1 MGWQT
6 GGQAITPAQ
15 SLSMI
20 TCNPPKCSS
29 ALSTGIIIRTPLFA
43 DFSIN
48 KNCDGGTYQTVVY
61 TSTSTGVQPNTNYSW
76 SFPGAATISP
86 VSLTTVGPYTVT
98 YSSAGPYIAS
108 LTISDPANL
117 VIPNTKTV
125 NNITLVACCTAP
137 VITAITTPICSGGT
151 FTVTPA
157 DGTNGTVPAGTTYS
171 WAAPN
176 VIGISGTAAGS
187 NASNISGT
195 LTNTT
200 NAPIDVV
207 YTVTPTSGIC
217 TGSTF
222 TVTVTVNPKPA
233 LTNITAPSIC
243 SGGTFTVTPVN
254 GTNGTIPAGTTY
266 SWAAPNVIGI
276 SGTTA
281 GSNATNISGTLTNT
295 TNAPIN
301 VVYTVTPTSGTC
313 TGSTFTV
320 TVTVNPLPTATITGT
335 ISVCKNATAPNIT
348 FTGAAGTAPYTFT
361 YNINGGGN
369 LTVTT
374 TIGNSVT
381 VPVPTA
387 ASGTFAYNLVSVQ
400 DSSST
405 TCSQAQTGT
414 ATITVNPLPICSIT
428 GSNGPLCPS
437 STGNSYSAP
446 AGMSNY
452 SWSISGNATI
462 PGNASSQTV
471 LVTSGVG
478 CGVSFT
484 LNLTITDNNGCQ
496 STCSETINVQDTT
509 KPTWTTLVGAL
520 DATVQCSDTQALASA
535 QAIFPIATDNCDS
548 DVSNIV
554 KISGQ
559 FVASQ
564 SCPNAGTYTNTWTVK
579 DDCGNTSDTFTQVIT
594 IEDTTKPTWTTLAG
608 ALDVTVQC
616 SNTQAL
622 ASAQATFPIAT
633 DNCDSDVSNIVKI
646 SGQFVASQSCP
657 NAGTY
662 TNTWTVKDNCGNTSD
677 TFTQVIT
684 IEDTTK
690 PTWTTLAGALDVT
703 VQCSNTQALAS
714 AQASFPV
721 ATDNCDS
728 DVSNIVKIS
737 GQFVASQSCPNAG
750 TYTNTWTVKD
760 NCGNTSDTFTQVI
773 TIEDTTKPTWTTLA
787 GALDVTVQCSNTQ
800 ALASAQATFPI
811 ATDNCDSDVSNI
823 VKISGQFVASQSCP
837 NAGTYTN
844 TWTVKDDCGNTSDT
858 FTQVITIEDTTKP
871 TWTTL
876 AGALDVTV
884 QCSDTGALASAQAS
898 FPVAT
903 DNCDS
908 DVSNIVKISGQF
920 VASQSCPN
928 AGTYT
933 NTWTVKDN
941 CGNTSDTFT
950 QVITI
955 EDTTKPTWTT
965 LAGALDVTVQCSNTQ
980 ALASAQATFPI
991 ATDNCDSDVSNI
1003 VKISGQF
1010 VASQSCPNAGTY
1022 TNTWTVKDNCGNTSD
1037 TFTQIITIEDTTK
1050 PTWTTLAG
1058 ALDVTVQCSDTGA
1071 LASAQ
1076 ATFPIATDN
1085 CDSDVSNIVKISGQF
1100 VASQSCPNAGTYTN
1114 TWTVKDNCGNTS
1126 DTFTQ
1131 IITIEDTTKPTWT
1144 TLAGALDVTVQC
1156 SDTGAL
1162 ASAQASF
1169 PIATDNCDSDVSNI
1183 VKISGQFVASESCPN
1198 AGTYTNT
1205 WTVKDNCGNTS
1216 DTFTQVITIEDTT
1229 APIWT
1234 TAPTDLNATLECSDT
1249 AGLATVQSQT
1259 PVATDNCNGT
1269 VTYTKTSGDFVAGN
1283 CANSGTYTNTW
1294 IAKDVCLNTSTT
1306 FTQVITIKDTTA
1318 PTWTTEATA
1327 LNVTLQCSDTEG
1339 LNNAQDQA
1347 PIATDNCST
1356 VTYTK
1361 VSGQF
1366 QRGSCGSTGT
1376 YTNTWTAK
1384 DVCNNIS
1391 TVFTQVIT
1399 VQDTAIPNWITQA
1412 GSLDITLQCSDV
1424 NGLADAQNQAPSAT
1438 ANCSIVTY
1446 IKTSGQFVANESCSN
1461 SGTYTNSWIAK
1472 DDCGNI
1478 TSAFTQVI
1486 TIEDTTKPTWTTQA
1500 GALDVTVQ
1508 CSDTEALASAQ
1519 ATFPVATDNCDSD
1532 VSNIVKTSGQFVA
1545 SESCSNSGT
1554 YTNTWTVKDD
1564 CGNTSD
1570 TFTQVITIEDTTKP
1584 TWTTVAGTLDVTIQ
1598 CSDTEALASAQATF
1612 PVATDNCDSDVS
1624 NIVKTSGQFVASESC
1639 SNSGTYTNTWTVKD
1653 DCGNTSD
1660 TFTQVITIE
1669 DTTKPTWTT
1678 QAGTLDVTIQCS
1690 DREGLATAQNQF
1702 PVATDNCDSDV
1713 SNIVKISGQFV
1724 ASESCSN
1731 SGTYTNTWTVKDECG
1746 NTSDTFTQVI
1756 TLEDT
1761 TAPTWTTVAGT
1772 LDATVQCSDTEG
1784 LNNAQGQAPV
1794 ATDNCSTVTYT
1805 KVSGQFQRGSCG
1817 STGTYTN
1824 TWTAKDVCNN
1834 TSTVFTQVITVH
1846 DTAIPVWITQA
1857 GSLDITLQCSDVNG
1871 LTEAQ
1876 NQAPSATANCSIVT
1890 YIKTSG
1896 QFMASE
1902 SCSNSGTY
1910 TNSWIAKDDCGNIT
1924 SAFTQV
1930 ITIEDTTKPTW
1941 TTQAGTLDVT
1951 VQCSD
1956 TEGLASAQA
1965 TFPIATDN
1973 CDSDVS
1979 NIVKTSGQFI
1989 ASESCSNSGTYTN
2002 TWTVKDDCGNT
2013 SDTFTQVITIQDTT
2027 KPTWTTVAG
2036 TLDVTIQC
2044 SDTEALASA
2053 QATFPIATDNCDSDV
2068 SNIVKTSGQF
2078 MASESCRNSGTYT
2091 NTWTVKDEC
2100 GNTSDTFTQV
2110 ITIEDTTKPTWT
2122 TVAGTLDVTIQCS
2135 DTEALASAQA
2145 TFPVATDNCDG
2156 DVSNIVK
2163 ISGQF
2168 VASESC
2174 RNSGTYTNTWT
2185 VKDECGNTSDTFT
2198 QVITIEDTTK
2208 PTWTTQAGT
2217 LNVTVQCSDTEALA
2231 SAQATF
2237 PVATDNCDSDV
2248 SNIVKIS
2255 GLFVASESC
2264 SNAGTYTNTWTVKDK
2279 CGNTSD
2285 TFTQV
2290 ITLEDTTKPTFVGN
2304 LPADITVSCDA
2315 VPAPATI
2322 TASDNCNADNVSIAY
2337 LETKSSI
2344 ENECSTNYIL
2354 TRKWTASDCSGN
2366 TATYT
2371 QVITVKDT
2379 TAPTG
2384 TAPADITGL
2393 QNISDVPVASTGAI
2407 TNAADNCSQTVN
2419 ITVSDSNNGGT
2430 GCQGSPYIVTRT
2442 YTLSDCAGNTTTLVQ
2457 TITVLRDNQTPVT
2470 YNAEACNADTS
2481 PVNLFDFLPKNTP
2494 PDGTWV
2500 NTKDNSTLQGNILNA
2515 FGLPLGDYVFEY
2527 KILNEACPRSI
2538 LLNLSVNDKCKVLPC
2553 ETILV
2558 HNAFS
2563 PNGDNINDRFVID
2576 GIDDTVCYPS
2586 NDIEIYNRWGIL
2598 VFETKNYNNTTNAFD
2613 GISRGRTTISQS
2625 DGLPSGTYFYI
2636 LNYTSVDGNGAI
2648 QTNKKDGYLYLSR

>member
-1 MGWQT
+1 MEKLLLSFSNYLRDIKKIYFVILFLLSSLVGLAQTITTNKTVTANATNCGVINVKLDITGANPPSRESDVILVIDVSGSMGFPIAGDTKTSMDYAKLAAKSFVSQASANTNNRISVVSYTTTAKLEIGLTYLTVAGVNAINAKIDALTATSATNIQDGLVKAETELETNGRFNCETARSIILLTDGVTNRT
-6 GGQAITPAQ
+6 GPTGSTTCSTSTSSACVTSAITAATNAKTTVKSAITYNNQIFSVGLFGGISGDINTPGTDRYVAKYTLDNIQGSAAYITYNAADLTAIYNQIATQISWVAQ
-15 SLSMI
+15 SLIEKETIIPGFTIGSI
-20 TCNPPKCSS
+20 TVSKGTTSTAGQVITWNTDFLNSETITLNYQLTPTGS
-29 ALSTGIIIRTPLFA
+29 ACG
-43 DFSIN
+43 N
-48 KNCDGGTYQTVVY
+48 QTV
-61 TSTSTGVQPNTNYSW
+61 STSTLTFQNSTCTNDS
-76 SFPGAATISP
+76 STITSP
-86 VSLTTVGPYTVT
+86 SYFVP
-98 YSSAGPYIAS
+98 
-108 LTISDPANL
+108 
-117 VIPNTKTV
+117 
-125 NNITLVACCTAP
+125 CAP
-137 VITAITTPICSGGT
+137 VITGNLNACGSTIL
-151 FTVTPA
+151 
-157 DGTNGTVPAGTTYS
+157 
-171 WAAPN
+171 
-176 VIGISGTAAGS
+176 TA
-187 NASNISGT
+187 
-195 LTNTT
+195 TT
-200 NAPIDVV
+200 NAASPTYIWLKDNVVIAGQTASTLTVTASGV
-207 YTVTPTSGIC
+207 YTVKVKN
-217 TGSTF
+217 GSTNCEL
-222 TVTVTVNPKPA
+222 TSAGVTVVISPAAA
-233 LTNITAPSIC
+233 LT
-243 SGGTFTVTPVN
+243 
-254 GTNGTIPAGTTY
+254 
-266 SWAAPNVIGI
+266 
-276 SGTTA
+276 
-281 GSNATNISGTLTNT
+281 
-295 TNAPIN
+295 
-301 VVYTVTPTSGTC
+301 
-313 TGSTFTV
+313 
-320 TVTVNPLPTATITGT
+320 
-335 ISVCKNATAPNIT
+335 
-348 FTGAAGTAPYTFT
+348 
-361 YNINGGGN
+361 
-369 LTVTT
+369 
-374 TIGNSVT
+374 
-381 VPVPTA
+381 
-387 ASGTFAYNLVSVQ
+387 
-400 DSSST
+400 
-405 TCSQAQTGT
+405 
-414 ATITVNPLPICSIT
+414 
-428 GSNGPLCPS
+428 
-437 STGNSYSAP
+437 AP
-446 AGMSNY
+446 A
-452 SWSISGNATI
+452 NATI
-462 PGNASSQTV
+462 S
-471 LVTSGVG
+471 G
-478 CGVSFT
+478 CGTNAITGLLYSPT
-484 LNLTITDNNGCQ
+484 STTITLAQLNSAGGSLSNSGSIGTYTISYSDTSTGTCPIVVTRTFKVTTGCGNVTANQ
-496 STCSETINVQDTT
+496 TITIQDTT
-509 KPTWTTLVGAL
+509 APIWSTAPTALNVTL
-520 DATVQCSDTQALASA
+520 QCSDTNGLTTAQNQA
-535 QAIFPIATDNCDS
+535 PVATDNCNGT
-548 DVSNIV
+548 VTYT
-554 KISGQ
+554 KTSGS
-559 FVASQ
+559 FVAGNCANS
-564 SCPNAGTYTNTWTVK
+564 GTYTNTWVAK
-579 DDCGNTSDTFTQVIT
+579 DVCLNTSTTFTQVITIQDTTAPIWTTAPTALNATLQCSDTNGLTTAQSQAPVATDNCNGTVTYIKTSGSFVTGNCANSGTYTNTWIAKDVCLNTSTTFTQVIT
-594 IEDTTKPTWTTLAG
+594 IEDTTAPTWTTAPT
-608 ALDVTVQC
+608 ALNVTLQC
-616 SNTQAL
+616 SNTAGLATAQSQA
-622 ASAQATFPIAT
+622 PVAT
-633 DNCDSDVSNIVKI
+633 DNCNGTVTYTKT
-646 SGQFVASQSCP
+646 SGSFVAGNCANS
-657 NAGTY
+657 GTY
-662 TNTWTVKDNCGNTSD
+662 TNTWVAKDVCLNTST

-684 IEDTTK
+684 IEDTTA
-690 PTWTTLAGALDVT
+690 PTWTTAPTALNIT
-703 VQCSNTQALAS
+703 LQCSNTAGLATAQSQA
-714 AQASFPV
+714 PV
-721 ATDNCDS
+721 ATDNCNGT
-728 DVSNIVKIS
+728 VTYTKTS
-737 GQFVASQSCPNAG
+737 GSFVAGNCVNSG
-750 TYTNTWTVKD
+750 TYTNTWVAKD
-760 NCGNTSDTFTQVI
+760 VCLNTSTTFTQVI
-773 TIEDTTKPTWTTLA
+773 TIEDTTAPIWTTA
-787 GALDVTVQCSNTQ
+787 PTALNVTLQCSDVNGLTTAQNQ
-800 ALASAQATFPI
+800 APV
-811 ATDNCDSDVSNI
+811 ATDNCNGTVTYTKTN
-823 VKISGQFVASQSCP
+823 GNFVAGNCANS
-837 NAGTYTN
+837 GTYTN
-844 TWTVKDDCGNTSDT
+844 TWVAKDVCLNTSTT
-858 FTQVITIEDTTKP
+858 FTQVITIEDTTAP
-871 TWTTL
+871 TWTT
-876 AGALDVTV
+876 APTALNVTL
-884 QCSDTGALASAQAS
+884 QCSDANSLTTAQNQA
-898 FPVAT
+898 PVAT
-903 DNCDS
+903 DNCNGT
-908 DVSNIVKISGQF
+908 VTYTKTSGVF
-920 VASQSCPN
+920 VVGNCANS
-928 AGTYT
+928 GTYT
-933 NTWTVKDN
+933 NTWVAKDV
-941 CGNTSDTFT
+941 CLNTSTTFT

-955 EDTTKPTWTT
+955 EDTTAPTWTT
-965 LAGALDVTVQCSNTQ
+965 APTALNVTLQCSDANGLTT
-980 ALASAQATFPI
+980 AQNQTPV
-991 ATDNCDSDVSNI
+991 ATDNCNGTVTYT
-1003 VKISGQF
+1003 KTSGNF
-1010 VASQSCPNAGTY
+1010 VAGNCVNSGTY
-1022 TNTWTVKDNCGNTSD
+1022 TNTWVAKDVCLNTSA
-1037 TFTQIITIEDTTK
+1037 TFTQI
-1050 PTWTTLAG
+1050 
-1058 ALDVTVQCSDTGA
+1058 
-1071 LASAQ
+1071 
-1076 ATFPIATDN
+1076 
-1085 CDSDVSNIVKISGQF
+1085 
-1100 VASQSCPNAGTYTN
+1100 
-1114 TWTVKDNCGNTS
+1114 
-1126 DTFTQ
+1126 
-1131 IITIEDTTKPTWT
+1131 
-1144 TLAGALDVTVQC
+1144 
-1156 SDTGAL
+1156 
-1162 ASAQASF
+1162 
-1169 PIATDNCDSDVSNI
+1169 
-1183 VKISGQFVASESCPN
+1183 
-1198 AGTYTNT
+1198 
-1205 WTVKDNCGNTS
+1205 
-1216 DTFTQVITIEDTT
+1216 ITIEDTT

-1249 AGLATVQSQT
+1249 AGLATVQSEA
-1259 PVATDNCNGT
+1259 PIATDNCNGT
-1269 VTYTKTSGDFVAGN
+1269 VTYTKTSGSFVAGN

-1294 IAKDVCLNTSTT
+1294 VAKDVCLNTSTT

-1318 PTWTTEATA
+1318 PTWTTAATA

-1339 LNNAQDQA
+1339 LNNAQSQA

-1356 VTYTK
+1356 VTYSK

-1384 DVCNNIS
+1384 DVCNNTS

-1399 VQDTAIPNWITQA
+1399 VQDTAIPIWITQA
-1412 GSLDITLQCSDV
+1412 GSLDVTLQCSDV
-1424 NGLADAQNQAPSAT
+1424 NGLAEAQNQAPSAT

-1545 SESCSNSGT
+1545 NESCRNSGT

-1584 TWTTVAGTLDVTIQ
+1584 TWTTQAGTLDVTVQ
-1598 CSDTEALASAQATF
+1598 CSDREGLATAQNQF
-1612 PVATDNCDSDVS
+1612 PVATDNCDGDVS
-1624 NIVKTSGQFVASESC
+1624 NIVKTSGQFVANESC

-1713 SNIVKISGQFV
+1713 SNIVKTSGQFV

-1731 SGTYTNTWTVKDECG
+1731 SGTYTNIWTVKDECG

-1846 DTAIPVWITQA
+1846 DTAIPIWITQA

-1956 TEGLASAQA
+1956 TEALASAQA
-1965 TFPIATDN
+1965 TFPVATDN

-1979 NIVKTSGQFI
+1979 NIVKISGQFV
-1989 ASESCSNSGTYTN
+1989 ANESCRNSGTYTN

-2013 SDTFTQVITIQDTT
+2013 SDTFTQVITIEDTT

-2053 QATFPIATDNCDSDV
+2053 QATFPVATDNCDSDV

-2163 ISGQF
+2163 TSGQF
-2168 VASESC
+2168 MASESC
-2174 RNSGTYTNTWT
+2174 SNSGTYTNTWT

-2208 PTWTTQAGT
+2208 PTWTTQAET
-2217 LNVTVQCSDTEALA
+2217 LDVTIQCSDTEALA

-2237 PVATDNCDSDV
+2237 PVATDNCDGDV
-2248 SNIVKIS
+2248 SNIIKTS
-2255 GLFVASESC
+2255 GQFVASQSC
-2264 SNAGTYTNTWTVKDK
+2264 SNSGTYTNTWTVKDK

-2290 ITLEDTTKPTFVGN
+2290 ITLEDTTKPTFTGN

-2315 VPAPATI
+2315 VPTPATI

-2407 TNAADNCSQTVN
+2407 TNAVDNCSQTVN

-2430 GCQGSPYIVTRT
+2430 GCQDSPYIVTRT

-2500 NTKDNSTLQGNILNA
+2500 NTRDNSTLQGNLLTV
-2515 FGLPLGDYVFEY
+2515 FGLALGDYVFEY
-2527 KILNEACPRSI
+2527 KILSEACPRSI
-2538 LLNLSVNDKCKVLPC
+2538 LLNLSVNDKCKVLAC

-2563 PNGDNINDRFVID
+2563 PNGDSINDRFVID
-2576 GIDDTVCYPS
+2576 GIDDTTCYPS

-2625 DGLPSGTYFYI
+2625 AGLPSGTYFYI

-2648 QTNKKDGYLYLSR
+2648 QTNRKDGYLYLSK